1 MARSLSIIL
10 GTLAGLIVVE
20 ITLASFIYFIE
31 GEWVW
36 TRDTE
41 EMPHYAEPEN
51 PYRESTS
58 VFHPFFGYVA
68 RPNINLGSSH
78 EISQDGFFNPGQTLP
93 IVSDPN
99 RFDLAIL
106 GGSVAAGL
114 GVVERSRKIISTRLE
129 ELPELNGKSVNLIN
143 LAQGGYQFPTPLMI
157 LSYYQTLGQKFDAIL
172 LVDGFNESWN
182 LSNPEKLIIPGWWE
196 RLARYFNSDIDR
208 AFFEKWREI
217 FLNQSEKSNLATISI
232 ILKSAS
238 TVIPEIEDNN
248 IKFYYTLPDDLKN
261 RLNENHLADSW
272 VRQIVNINKIRDKS
286 TIFIH
291 FLQPSH
297 HIYAP
302 TGISESKYTE
312 TIKKNYQY
320 LIKRQTELESL
331 NVQSYSMLSIFGKN
345 FEEQKLY
352 YQDDCCHP
360 TLNGYDLLLNFMAEK
375 LSNQIK
381 AKTP

>member
-1 MARSLSIIL
+1 
-10 GTLAGLIVVE
+10 
-20 ITLASFIYFIE
+20 
-31 GEWVW
+31 
-36 TRDTE
+36 
-41 EMPHYAEPEN
+41 MPHYAQPEN

-68 RPNINLGSSH
+68 RPSINLGSSH
-78 EISQDGFFNPGQTLP
+78 EISPDGFFNPGQTLP
-93 IVSDPN
+93 VESDPN

-114 GVVERSRKIISTRLE
+114 GVVERSRKIISKRLE
-129 ELPELNGKSVNLIN
+129 ELPELDGKSVNLIN

-217 FLNQSEKSNLATISI
+217 LLSHSEKSNLATISVM
-232 ILKSAS
+232 LKSAS
-238 TVIPEIEDNN
+238 ISIPELEDGN
-248 IKFYYTLPDDLKN
+248 IKFYYTLPDDLKT
-261 RLNENHLADSW
+261 RLDENHLADSW
-272 VRQIVNINKIRDKS
+272 ARQIVNINKIRDKN

-302 TGISESKYTE
+302 PGMFENKYTK

-320 LIKRQTELESL
+320 LIRRQSELDVL
-331 NVQSYSMLSIFGKN
+331 NVQSYSMLGIFGDN
-345 FEEQKLY
+345 FEDQKYY

-360 TLNGYDLLLNFMAEK
+360 TLIGYDVLLNFMAEK
-375 LSNQIK
+375 LSNQIR
-381 AKTP
+381 AKNP